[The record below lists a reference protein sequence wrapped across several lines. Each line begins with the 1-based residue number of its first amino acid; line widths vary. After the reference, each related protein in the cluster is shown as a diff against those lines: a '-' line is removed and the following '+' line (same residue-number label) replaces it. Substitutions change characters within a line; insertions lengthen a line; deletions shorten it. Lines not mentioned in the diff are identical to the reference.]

1 MGFGSE
7 KQTVGYK
14 YYIGMHMAVC
24 HGPVDAVTQITVGDR
39 VAWSGNVTGTQ
50 DVAVSAENLFG
61 GEKREGGVSG
71 TVGFKFGEPTQA
83 QDAYLA
89 AQLGADCPAFRGV
102 LSFVLKKVYIGNNPY
117 LKNWAFKIKRLPAKG
132 WYDAKRDIGGHANPA
147 HIVYECVTNG
157 EWGMGYPTSAL
168 DDAKFKAVADTL
180 HAEGFGLSLIFNR
193 QGPIHEFIQQILDH
207 IGGVFRLNQSTGLFE
222 IKLIRDDYAPES
234 LPLLNESNV
243 ASLDSYQRAA
253 WGETVNEIVLQYT
266 TADEKDTAITVQDLG
281 NIQIQG
287 GVVSET
293 IRYPGIRDDGIA
305 QRVATRE
312 LKARSTPLSRIRLT
326 VNRQGWNLRAGDVF
340 RFSWDKLG
348 LSEAVFRVGQV
359 QGGTLQD
366 GKITIEAAEDIFGL
380 PTNTYAA
387 QQPVGWTS
395 PNNAPAAAPYR
406 LVYEAPY
413 WDMVRAFGEADA
425 QALPADAGY
434 LVAAAV
440 RPSSDAINFD
450 LLTRTGSTSYEE
462 QGTGNFCPTCVLSE
476 DLAPAV
482 SSTITF
488 TGGVDMEDVEVGDY
502 AIIGGTEWVAVT
514 ALNVGAGAV
523 VVDRGIL
530 DTVPVAHDAGTRI
543 FFPYQLNGFDQTEWL
558 DSETVDA
565 KILPVTGMGT
575 LSEASA
581 PADSLTMS
589 KRQARPYPPG
599 NVRVNGQRWPTAITG
614 PVTIEWSHRDRLQ
627 QTAGFIKQ
635 DASNIGPESGTFYN
649 LKLYDEADVL
659 RRTITGNVG
668 TSYTWAS
675 EVEDSGLGRVNSQV
689 KVELWSARGS
699 VLFADVLAGL
709 NPTAHYRM
717 DDTNTTLL
725 DASGNGYHGTYSGS
739 YTQNLTGLTGEPG
752 KCVRFSGGR
761 AVVATL
767 PAFGSMF
774 TLVALVKP
782 TNLSGHQTIIGRDLT
797 NPMGRAAVYFKTTS
811 AGDAKPVITLTNAA
825 GTILTTTS
833 PTTITAGKTHLLVA
847 VLGATQLKLYVN
859 GNPTV
864 TARGAFSMSGQAPDV
879 AIGNGYFDDVL
890 TDFYQG
896 DLDEV
901 AIFNDYEMP
910 DAVVT
915 ALYSA
920 IGATSGASI
929 ESMQKHVLQF
939 DRAGYGFNYGKYY
952 GGI

>member
-1 MGFGSE
+1 MGFGSK

-14 YYIGMHMAVC
+14 YYLGMHMAVC

-50 DVAVSAENLFG
+50 DVAVSAESLFG

-222 IKLIRDDYAPES
+222 IELIRDDYAPES

-293 IRYPGIRDDGIA
+293 ISYPGIRDDGIA
-305 QRVATRE
+305 QRVAMRE

-326 VNRQGWNLRAGDVF
+326 VNRRGWNLRAGDVF

-348 LSEAVFRVGQV
+348 LSEVVFRVGQV

-366 GKITIEAAEDIFGL
+366 GKIAIEAVEDVFGL

-440 RPSSDAINFD
+440 RPSSDAINFN
-450 LLTRTGSTSYEE
+450 LLTRTGANAYEE
-462 QGTGNFCPTCVLSE
+462 QGSGDFCPTCTLAA
-476 DLAPAV
+476 DLDPEV
-482 SSTITF
+482 SSTINVE
-488 TGGVDMEDVEVGDY
+488 GGTDMEDVAIGDY
-502 AIIGGTEWVAVT
+502 AVIGGTEWVAVT
-514 ALNVGAGAV
+514 AINTGAGTV
-523 VVDRGIL
+523 TVDRGIL
-530 DTVPVAHDAGTRI
+530 DTVPTAHAAGTRM

-558 DSETVDA
+558 DGETVDA
-565 KILPVTGMGT
+565 KILPITGLGA
-575 LSEASA
+575 LAEGSA
-581 PADSLTMS
+581 PADSLTMDQ
-589 KRQARPYPPG
+589 RQARPYPPG
-599 NVRVNGQRWPTAITG
+599 NVQVNGQRWPVAMTG
-614 PVTIEWSHRDRLQ
+614 TLSLTWSHRDRLQ
-627 QTAGFIKQ
+627 QTAGFTKQ
-635 DASNIGPESGTFYN
+635 DAGNVGPEYGVTYI
-649 LKLYDEADVL
+649 LRLYDETDTL
-659 RRTITGNVG
+659 RRTVNLSATNYIW
-668 TSYTWAS
+668 S
-675 EVEDSGLGRVNSQV
+675 VEEADCGLGR
-689 KVELWSARGS
+689 
-699 VLFADVLAGL
+699 L
-709 NPTAHYRM
+709 NAH
-717 DDTNTTLL
+717 
-725 DASGNGYHGTYSGS
+725 
-739 YTQNLTGLTGEPG
+739 
-752 KCVRFSGGR
+752 VRFELESVRSG
-761 AVVATL
+761 L
-767 PAFGSMF
+767 
-774 TLVALVKP
+774 
-782 TNLSGHQTIIGRDLT
+782 
-797 NPMGRAAVYFKTTS
+797 
-811 AGDAKPVITLTNAA
+811 
-825 GTILTTTS
+825 
-833 PTTITAGKTHLLVA
+833 
-847 VLGATQLKLYVN
+847 
-859 GNPTV
+859 
-864 TARGAFSMSGQAPDV
+864 
-879 AIGNGYFDDVL
+879 
-890 TDFYQG
+890 
-896 DLDEV
+896 
-901 AIFNDYEMP
+901 
-910 DAVVT
+910 
-915 ALYSA
+915 
-920 IGATSGASI
+920 ASF
-929 ESMQKHVLQF
+929 QKHSVEF
-939 DRAGYGFNYGKYY
+939 DRAGYGLHYGNYY